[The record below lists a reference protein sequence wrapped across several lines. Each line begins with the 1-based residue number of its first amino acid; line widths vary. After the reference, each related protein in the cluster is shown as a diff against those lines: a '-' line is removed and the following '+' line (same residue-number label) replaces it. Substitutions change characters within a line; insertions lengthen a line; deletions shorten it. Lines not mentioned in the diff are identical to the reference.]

1 MPRSVVIAFY
11 GHTAES
17 AKGATGNPEYQ
28 FLSNFSRCQFSLDG
42 NTFYSTEQWLHW
54 SKAHLFK
61 DKMIANKILSLLNE
75 DDLESDN
82 TNWTNKNKKIKALGR
97 KVAKFDAE
105 RWDASK
111 FEIMKKGLYA
121 KFSQDEGL
129 KQILLSTSHN
139 TLAEASAN
147 DKIWGIGL
155 STKSPAVKDKSK
167 WKGQNLLGRALMQ
180 VRKALRSE

>member
-17 AKGATGNPEYQ
+17 AKGATGKPEYQ

-82 TNWTNKNKKIKALGR
+82 TNWTNKNKKIKQT
-97 KVAKFDAE
+97 KFGKNDTN
-105 RWDASK
+105 
-111 FEIMKKGLYA
+111 Y
-121 KFSQDEGL
+121 FSPLCLTIG
-129 KQILLSTSHN
+129 ILTIILE
-139 TLAEASAN
+139 LI
-147 DKIWGIGL
+147 K
-155 STKSPAVKDKSK
+155 
-167 WKGQNLLGRALMQ
+167 
-180 VRKALRSE
+180 